1 MSAESV
7 GSVSPMNRRNNI
19 SNNAQSS
26 IRRSGKKA
34 GFTGKKL
41 AIFVAVITSTLLAMT
56 STPTLALGIK
66 QQRMK
71 YNRNVRAIDQRFAL
85 DNMKMNLQQKAALT
99 NLRELAFEIN
109 SKSNTLTLK
118 ELNRARLVNKNAKN
132 IASKAAASNAFRQV
146 MNLPMKTVASVTG
159 VSENALN
166 VISKTSTD
174 VKRTM
179 AAGTETVARGAENV
193 GATTRIMTGSMKN
206 TAQFLGP
213 YAFVMTMIAIM
224 AGPMT
229 SVAVI
234 SGAIKMVTG
243 MMSKGIPMT
252 KSVVVKI
259 FNMLYA
265 SPAATANTPVP
276 PSNRIVNLNNTRTL
290 PGVRPAKTLNQN

>member
-7 GSVSPMNRRNNI
+7 GSVTSMNRRNNI

-34 GFTGKKL
+34 GYTGKKL
-41 AIFVAVITSTLLAMT
+41 TIFVAAITATLLAMT

-99 NLRELAFEIN
+99 NLRERAFEIN
-109 SKSNTLTLK
+109 NKANTLTLK

-146 MNLPMKTVASVTG
+146 MNLPVKTVASVTG

-166 VISKTSTD
+166 VISKTSTN

-179 AAGTETVARGAENV
+179 AAGTETVAKGAENV

-206 TAQFLGP
+206 TAKFLGP
-213 YAFVMTMIAIM
+213 YAFVMTFIAIM

-265 SPAATANTPVP
+265 SPAATDNTPVP
-276 PSNRIVNLNNTRTL
+276 PSNRIVNLNNSRTSI
-290 PGVRPAKTLNQN
+290 RRTSSKNS

>member
-1 MSAESV
+1 MSTESV
-7 GSVSPMNRRNNI
+7 GSVSHMNRRNNI

-26 IRRSGKKA
+26 IHRSGKKA
-34 GFTGKKL
+34 GLTGKKL
-41 AIFVAVITSTLLAMT
+41 SIFVAVITSTLLAMNA
-56 STPTLALGIK
+56 PTLALGIK

-71 YNRNVRAIDQRFAL
+71 YSRNVRAIDQRFVL
-85 DNMKMNLQQKAALT
+85 ENMKMNLQQKAALT

-109 SKSNTLTLK
+109 SKANTVTLR

-166 VISKTSTD
+166 VISKTSTN

-179 AAGTETVARGAENV
+179 AAGTETVAKGAENV

-206 TAQFLGP
+206 TAKFLGP

-234 SGAIKMVTG
+234 SGAAKMVTG

-265 SPAATANTPVP
+265 SPAATDNTPVP
-276 PSNRIVNLNNTRTL
+276 PSNRIVNLNNSRTSI
-290 PGVRPAKTLNQN
+290 RRTSSKNS

>member
-1 MSAESV
+1 
-7 GSVSPMNRRNNI
+7 MNRRNNL

-34 GFTGKKL
+34 GLTGKKL
-41 AIFVAVITSTLLAMT
+41 SIFVAVITSTLLAMNA
-56 STPTLALGIK
+56 PTLALGIK

-71 YNRNVRAIDQRFAL
+71 YNRNVRAIDQRFVL
-85 DNMKMNLQQKAALT
+85 ENMKMNLQQKAALT

-109 SKSNTLTLK
+109 SKANAVTLR

-146 MNLPMKTVASVTG
+146 MNLPVKTVASVTG

-166 VISKTSTD
+166 VISKTSTN

-179 AAGTETVARGAENV
+179 AAGTETVAKGAENV

-206 TAQFLGP
+206 TAKFLGP

-234 SGAIKMVTG
+234 SGAVKMVTG

-265 SPAATANTPVP
+265 SPAATPVP
-276 PSNRIVNLNNTRTL
+276 PSNRIVNLNNTRTS
-290 PGVRPAKTLNQN
+290 PRRTSSKNS

>member
-1 MSAESV
+1 
-7 GSVSPMNRRNNI
+7 MNRRNNL

-34 GFTGKKL
+34 GLTGKKL
-41 AIFVAVITSTLLAMT
+41 SIFVAVITSTLLAMNA
-56 STPTLALGIK
+56 PTLALGIK

-71 YNRNVRAIDQRFAL
+71 YNRNVRAIDQRFTL
-85 DNMKMNLQQKAALT
+85 ENMKMNLQQKAALT

-109 SKSNTLTLK
+109 SKANAVTLR

-146 MNLPMKTVASVTG
+146 MNLPVKTVASVTG

-166 VISKTSTD
+166 VISKTSTN

-179 AAGTETVARGAENV
+179 AAGTETVAKGAENV

-206 TAQFLGP
+206 TAKFLGP

-234 SGAIKMVTG
+234 SGAVKMVTG

-265 SPAATANTPVP
+265 SPAATPVP
-276 PSNRIVNLNNTRTL
+276 PSNRIVNLNNTRTS
-290 PGVRPAKTLNQN
+290 PRRTSSKIS

>member
-7 GSVSPMNRRNNI
+7 GSVTSMNRRNNI

-34 GFTGKKL
+34 GYTGKKL
-41 AIFVAVITSTLLAMT
+41 TIFVAAITATLLAMT

-146 MNLPMKTVASVTG
+146 MNLPVKTVASVTG

-166 VISKTSTD
+166 VISKTSTN

-179 AAGTETVARGAENV
+179 AAGTETVAKGAENV

-206 TAQFLGP
+206 TAKFLGP
-213 YAFVMTMIAIM
+213 YAFVMTFIAIM

-265 SPAATANTPVP
+265 SPAATDNTPVP
-276 PSNRIVNLNNTRTL
+276 PSNRIVNLNNSRTSI
-290 PGVRPAKTLNQN
+290 RRTSSKNS

>member
-26 IRRSGKKA
+26 IRRSVKKA

-146 MNLPMKTVASVTG
+146 MNLPMNTVASVTG

-166 VISKTSTD
+166 VISKTSTN

-179 AAGTETVARGAENV
+179 AAGTETVAKGAENV
-193 GATTRIMTGSMKN
+193 GETARVVTGGMKN
-206 TAQFLGP
+206 TAKFLGP

-229 SVAVI
+229 SVSVI
-234 SGAIKMVTG
+234 SGTVKMVTG

-252 KSVVVKI
+252 KGVVVKI
-259 FNMLYA
+259 LNMLYA
-265 SPAATANTPVP
+265 SPTATANTPVP
-276 PSNRIVNLNNTRTL
+276 TSNRIVNLNNIRTS
-290 PGVRPAKTLNQN
+290 PRRTSSKNS

>member
-166 VISKTSTD
+166 VISKTSTN

-179 AAGTETVARGAENV
+179 AAGTETVAKGAENV

-206 TAQFLGP
+206 TAKFLGP

-234 SGAIKMVTG
+234 SGAVKMVTG

-265 SPAATANTPVP
+265 SPAATDNTPVP
-276 PSNRIVNLNNTRTL
+276 PSNRIVNLNNSRTSI
-290 PGVRPAKTLNQN
+290 RRTSSKNS

>member
-1 MSAESV
+1 
-7 GSVSPMNRRNNI
+7 
-19 SNNAQSS
+19 
-26 IRRSGKKA
+26 
-34 GFTGKKL
+34 
-41 AIFVAVITSTLLAMT
+41 MT

-146 MNLPMKTVASVTG
+146 MNLPFKTVASVTG
-159 VSENALN
+159 VGENALN
-166 VISKTSTD
+166 VISKTSTN

-179 AAGTETVARGAENV
+179 AAGTETIAKGAENV

-206 TAQFLGP
+206 TAKFLGP
-213 YAFVMTMIAIM
+213 YAFVMTFIAIM

-265 SPAATANTPVP
+265 SPAATDNTPVP
-276 PSNRIVNLNNTRTL
+276 PSNRIVNLNNSRTSTRRTSS
-290 PGVRPAKTLNQN
+290 KNS

>member
-166 VISKTSTD
+166 VISKTSTN

-179 AAGTETVARGAENV
+179 AAGTETVAKGAENV

-206 TAQFLGP
+206 TAKFLGP
-213 YAFVMTMIAIM
+213 YAFVMTFIAIM

-265 SPAATANTPVP
+265 SPAATDNTPVP
-276 PSNRIVNLNNTRTL
+276 PSNRIVNLNNSRTSI
-290 PGVRPAKTLNQN
+290 RRTSSKNS

>member
-1 MSAESV
+1 
-7 GSVSPMNRRNNI
+7 MNRRNNI

-34 GFTGKKL
+34 GYTGKKL
-41 AIFVAVITSTLLAMT
+41 TIFVAAITATLLAMT

-146 MNLPMKTVASVTG
+146 MNLPVKTVASVTG

-166 VISKTSTD
+166 VISKTSTN

-179 AAGTETVARGAENV
+179 AAGTETVAKGAENV

-206 TAQFLGP
+206 TAKFLGP
-213 YAFVMTMIAIM
+213 YAFVMTFIAIM

-265 SPAATANTPVP
+265 SPAATDNTPVP
-276 PSNRIVNLNNTRTL
+276 PSNRIVNLNNSRTSI
-290 PGVRPAKTLNQN
+290 RRTSSKNS

>member
-166 VISKTSTD
+166 VISKTSTN

-179 AAGTETVARGAENV
+179 AAGTETIAKGAENV

-206 TAQFLGP
+206 TAKFLGP
-213 YAFVMTMIAIM
+213 YAFVMTFIAIM

-265 SPAATANTPVP
+265 SPAATDNTPVP
-276 PSNRIVNLNNTRTL
+276 PSNRIVNLNNSRTSTRRTSS
-290 PGVRPAKTLNQN
+290 KNS

>member
-71 YNRNVRAIDQRFAL
+71 YNRNARAIDQRFAL

-109 SKSNTLTLK
+109 SRSNTLTLK

-166 VISKTSTD
+166 VISKTSTN

-179 AAGTETVARGAENV
+179 AAGTETVAKGAENV

-206 TAQFLGP
+206 TAKFLGP
-213 YAFVMTMIAIM
+213 YAFVMTFIAIM

-265 SPAATANTPVP
+265 SPAATDNTPVP
-276 PSNRIVNLNNTRTL
+276 PSNRIVNLNNSRTSI
-290 PGVRPAKTLNQN
+290 RRTSSKNS

>member
-1 MSAESV
+1 MSSV
-7 GSVSPMNRRNNI
+7 GSVSGPLRNYNLNNTAMSAI
-19 SNNAQSS
+19 SK
-26 IRRSGKKA
+26 SGKKA

-41 AIFVAVITSTLLAMT
+41 AIFVAVITSTLLAM
-56 STPTLALGIK
+56 SAPTLALGIK

-71 YNRNVRAIDQRFAL
+71 YNRNARAIDQRFAL
-85 DNMKMNLQQKAALT
+85 DNMKMNLQQRAALT

-109 SKSNTLTLK
+109 SKANTLTLK

-146 MNLPMKTVASVTG
+146 MNLPIKTVASVTG
-159 VSENALN
+159 VGENALN
-166 VISKTSTD
+166 VISKTSTN
-174 VKRTM
+174 VKRTI
-179 AAGTETVARGAENV
+179 AAGTETVAKGAENV
-193 GATTRIMTGSMKN
+193 GETARVMTGGMKN
-206 TAQFLGP
+206 TAKFLGP

-229 SVAVI
+229 SVTVI
-234 SGAIKMVTG
+234 SRAVNMVTG

-265 SPAATANTPVP
+265 SPTAATNTPVP
-276 PSNRIVNLNNTRTL
+276 SSNRIVNLNN
-290 PGVRPAKTLNQN
+290 N

>member
-1 MSAESV
+1 
-7 GSVSPMNRRNNI
+7 MNRRNNL

-34 GFTGKKL
+34 GLTGKKL
-41 AIFVAVITSTLLAMT
+41 SIFVAVITSTLLAMNA
-56 STPTLALGIK
+56 PTLALGIK

-71 YNRNVRAIDQRFAL
+71 YNRNVRAIDQRFTL
-85 DNMKMNLQQKAALT
+85 ENMKMNLQQKAALT

-109 SKSNTLTLK
+109 SKANAVTLR

-146 MNLPMKTVASVTG
+146 MNLPVKTVASVTG

-166 VISKTSTD
+166 VISKTSTN

-179 AAGTETVARGAENV
+179 AAGTETVAKGAENV

-206 TAQFLGP
+206 TAKFLGP

-234 SGAIKMVTG
+234 SGAVKMVTG

-265 SPAATANTPVP
+265 SPAATPVP
-276 PSNRIVNLNNTRTL
+276 PSNRIVNLNNTRTS
-290 PGVRPAKTLNQN
+290 PRRTSSKNS

>member
-1 MSAESV
+1 M
-7 GSVSPMNRRNNI
+7 
-19 SNNAQSS
+19 
-26 IRRSGKKA
+26 SGKKA

-41 AIFVAVITSTLLAMT
+41 AIFVAVITSTLLAM
-56 STPTLALGIK
+56 SAPTLALGIK

-71 YNRNVRAIDQRFAL
+71 YNRNARAIDQRFAV

-109 SKSNTLTLK
+109 SKANTLTLK

-132 IASKAAASNAFRQV
+132 IASRAAASNAFRQV
-146 MNLPMKTVASVTG
+146 MNLPFKTVASVTG

-166 VISKTSTD
+166 VISKTSTN

-179 AAGTETVARGAENV
+179 AAVTETVAKGAENV
-193 GATTRIMTGSMKN
+193 GETTRVMTGGMKN
-206 TAQFLGP
+206 TAKFLGP

-229 SVAVI
+229 SVSVI
-234 SGAIKMVTG
+234 SGAVKMVTG

-252 KSVVVKI
+252 KGVVVKI

-276 PSNRIVNLNNTRTL
+276 TSNRIVNLNNTRTS
-290 PGVRPAKTLNQN
+290 PRRTSSKNS

>member
-234 SGAIKMVTG
+234 SGAVKMVTG

-265 SPAATANTPVP
+265 SPAATANTHVP
-276 PSNRIVNLNNTRTL
+276 PSNRIVNLNNTRTP

>member
-1 MSAESV
+1 
-7 GSVSPMNRRNNI
+7 MNRRNNI

-234 SGAIKMVTG
+234 SGAVKMVTG

-252 KSVVVKI
+252 KGVVVKI
-259 FNMLYA
+259 FNML
-265 SPAATANTPVP
+265 
-276 PSNRIVNLNNTRTL
+276 
-290 PGVRPAKTLNQN
+290 

>member
-1 MSAESV
+1 
-7 GSVSPMNRRNNI
+7 
-19 SNNAQSS
+19 
-26 IRRSGKKA
+26 
-34 GFTGKKL
+34 
-41 AIFVAVITSTLLAMT
+41 
-56 STPTLALGIK
+56 
-66 QQRMK
+66 
-71 YNRNVRAIDQRFAL
+71 
-85 DNMKMNLQQKAALT
+85 
-99 NLRELAFEIN
+99 
-109 SKSNTLTLK
+109 
-118 ELNRARLVNKNAKN
+118 
-132 IASKAAASNAFRQV
+132 
-146 MNLPMKTVASVTG
+146 MNLPVKTVASVTG

-234 SGAIKMVTG
+234 SGAVKMVTG

-276 PSNRIVNLNNTRTL
+276 PSNRIVNLNNMRTS
-290 PGVRPAKTLNQN
+290 PRRTSSKNS

>member
-1 MSAESV
+1 MSAVESV
-7 GSVSPMNRRNNI
+7 GSVSAPSRMNNLE
-19 SNNAQSS
+19 NNAQSS
-26 IRRSGKKA
+26 IRKSGKKV
-34 GFTGKKL
+34 GLTGKKL
-41 AIFVAVITSTLLAMT
+41 SIFVAVITSTLLAMNA
-56 STPTLALGIK
+56 PTLALGIK

-71 YNRNVRAIDQRFAL
+71 FNRNVRAVDQRFAL

-109 SKSNTLTLK
+109 SKANAVTLK

-132 IASKAAASNAFRQV
+132 IASKAAASNAFRQI
-146 MNLPMKTVASVTG
+146 MNLPVKTVASVTG

-179 AAGTETVARGAENV
+179 AAGTETVAKGAENV

-234 SGAIKMVTG
+234 SGAVKMVTG

-276 PSNRIVNLNNTRTL
+276 PSNQIVNLNNMRTS
-290 PGVRPAKTLNQN
+290 PRRTSSKNS

>member
-1 MSAESV
+1 
-7 GSVSPMNRRNNI
+7 MNRRNNI

-234 SGAIKMVTG
+234 SGAVKMVTG

>member
-1 MSAESV
+1 MS
-7 GSVSPMNRRNNI
+7 
-19 SNNAQSS
+19 
-26 IRRSGKKA
+26 
-34 GFTGKKL
+34 
-41 AIFVAVITSTLLAMT
+41 IFVAVITSTLLAMNA
-56 STPTLALGIK
+56 PTLALGIK

-71 YNRNVRAIDQRFAL
+71 YNRNVRAIDQRFTL
-85 DNMKMNLQQKAALT
+85 ENMKMNLQQKAALT

-109 SKSNTLTLK
+109 SKANAVTLR

-146 MNLPMKTVASVTG
+146 MNLPVKTVASVTG

-166 VISKTSTD
+166 VISKTSTN

-179 AAGTETVARGAENV
+179 AAGTETVAKGAENV

-206 TAQFLGP
+206 TAKFLGP

-234 SGAIKMVTG
+234 SGAVKMVTG

-265 SPAATANTPVP
+265 SSAATPVP
-276 PSNRIVNLNNTRTL
+276 PSNRIVNLNNTRTS
-290 PGVRPAKTLNQN
+290 PRRTSSKNS

>member
-234 SGAIKMVTG
+234 SGAVKMVTG

-265 SPAATANTPVP
+265 SPRLRKYSRT
-276 PSNRIVNLNNTRTL
+276 PSNRIVN
-290 PGVRPAKTLNQN
+290 

>member
-7 GSVSPMNRRNNI
+7 GSVSPMNRRNNL

-26 IRRSGKKA
+26 IRRSGKKT
-34 GFTGKKL
+34 GLTGKKL
-41 AIFVAVITSTLLAMT
+41 SIFVAVITSTLLAMNA
-56 STPTLALGIK
+56 PTLALGIK

-71 YNRNVRAIDQRFAL
+71 YNRNVRAIDQRFTL
-85 DNMKMNLQQKAALT
+85 ENMKMNLQQKAALT

-109 SKSNTLTLK
+109 SKANAVTLR

-146 MNLPMKTVASVTG
+146 MNLPVKTVASVTG

-166 VISKTSTD
+166 VISKTSTN

-179 AAGTETVARGAENV
+179 AAGTETVAKGAENV

-206 TAQFLGP
+206 TAKFLGP

-234 SGAIKMVTG
+234 SGAVKMVTG

-265 SPAATANTPVP
+265 SPAATPVP
-276 PSNRIVNLNNTRTL
+276 PSNRIVNLNNTRTS
-290 PGVRPAKTLNQN
+290 PRRTSSKNS

>member
-1 MSAESV
+1 MSAAESV
-7 GSVSPMNRRNNI
+7 GSVSGPSSM
-19 SNNAQSS
+19 SNLETNAESS
-26 IRRSGKKA
+26 IRMSGKKA

-41 AIFVAVITSTLLAMT
+41 AIFVAVITSTLLAM
-56 STPTLALGIK
+56 SAPTLALGIK

-71 YNRNVRAIDQRFAL
+71 YNRNARAIDQRFAL
-85 DNMKMNLQQKAALT
+85 DNMKINLQQKAALT

-109 SKSNTLTLK
+109 SKANSMTLK

-146 MNLPMKTVASVTG
+146 MNLPFKTVASVTG

-166 VISKTSTD
+166 VISKTSTN

-179 AAGTETVARGAENV
+179 AAGTETVAKGAENV
-193 GATTRIMTGSMKN
+193 GETTRVMTGGMKN
-206 TAQFLGP
+206 TAKFLGP

-234 SGAIKMVTG
+234 SGTVKMVTG

-252 KSVVVKI
+252 KGVVVKI

-265 SPAATANTPVP
+265 SPTATANTPVP
-276 PSNRIVNLNNTRTL
+276 TSNRIVNLNNTRTS
-290 PGVRPAKTLNQN
+290 PRRTSSKNS

>member
-213 YAFVMTMIAIM
+213 YAFVMTMISIM

-234 SGAIKMVTG
+234 SGAVKMVTG

-276 PSNRIVNLNNTRTL
+276 PSNRIVNLNNTRT
-290 PGVRPAKTLNQN
+290 PPRRTSSKNS

>member
-1 MSAESV
+1 MSAVESV
-7 GSVSPMNRRNNI
+7 GSVSAPSRMNNLE
-19 SNNAQSS
+19 NNAQSS
-26 IRRSGKKA
+26 IRKSGKKV
-34 GFTGKKL
+34 GLTGKKL
-41 AIFVAVITSTLLAMT
+41 SIFVAVITSTLLAMNA
-56 STPTLALGIK
+56 PTLALGIK

-71 YNRNVRAIDQRFAL
+71 FNRNVRAVDQRFAL
-85 DNMKMNLQQKAALT
+85 ENMKMNLQQKAALT

-109 SKSNTLTLK
+109 SNANTLTLR

-132 IASKAAASNAFRQV
+132 IASKAAASNAFRQI
-146 MNLPMKTVASVTG
+146 MNLPVKTVASVTG

-179 AAGTETVARGAENV
+179 AAGTETVAKGAENV

-206 TAQFLGP
+206 TAKFLGP

-234 SGAIKMVTG
+234 SGAVKMVTG

-276 PSNRIVNLNNTRTL
+276 PSNQIVNLNNMRTS
-290 PGVRPAKTLNQN
+290 PRRTSSKNS

>member
-1 MSAESV
+1 M
-7 GSVSPMNRRNNI
+7 
-19 SNNAQSS
+19 
-26 IRRSGKKA
+26 SGKKA

-41 AIFVAVITSTLLAMT
+41 AIFVAVITSTLLAM
-56 STPTLALGIK
+56 SAPTLALGIK

-85 DNMKMNLQQKAALT
+85 ENMKMNLQQKAALT

-109 SKSNTLTLK
+109 SKANSMTLK
-118 ELNRARLVNKNAKN
+118 ELNRARIVNKNAKN

-146 MNLPMKTVASVTG
+146 MNLPVKTVASVTG
-159 VSENALN
+159 VSENALD
-166 VISKTSTD
+166 VISKTSTN
-174 VKRTM
+174 VKRTAG
-179 AAGTETVARGAENV
+179 AATETIAKGAENV
-193 GATTRIMTGSMKN
+193 GETTRVMTGSMKN
-206 TAQFLGP
+206 TAKFLGP

-234 SGAIKMVTG
+234 SGAVKMVTG

-252 KSVVVKI
+252 KGVVVKI

-276 PSNRIVNLNNTRTL
+276 PSNQIVNLN
-290 PGVRPAKTLNQN
+290 KTLNRN

>member
-1 MSAESV
+1 
-7 GSVSPMNRRNNI
+7 MNRRNNL

-26 IRRSGKKA
+26 IRRSEKKA
-34 GFTGKKL
+34 GLTGKKL
-41 AIFVAVITSTLLAMT
+41 SIFVAVITSTLLAMNA
-56 STPTLALGIK
+56 PTLALGIK

-71 YNRNVRAIDQRFAL
+71 YNRNVRAIDQRFTL
-85 DNMKMNLQQKAALT
+85 ENMKMNLQQKAALT

-109 SKSNTLTLK
+109 SKANAVTLR

-146 MNLPMKTVASVTG
+146 MNLPVKTVASVTG

-166 VISKTSTD
+166 VISKTSTN

-179 AAGTETVARGAENV
+179 AAGTETVAKGAENV

-206 TAQFLGP
+206 TAKFLGP

-234 SGAIKMVTG
+234 SGAVKMVTG

-265 SPAATANTPVP
+265 SPAATPVP
-276 PSNRIVNLNNTRTL
+276 PSNRIVNLNNTRTS
-290 PGVRPAKTLNQN
+290 PRRTSSKNS

>member
-1 MSAESV
+1 
-7 GSVSPMNRRNNI
+7 MNNLE
-19 SNNAQSS
+19 NNAQSS
-26 IRRSGKKA
+26 IRKSGKKV
-34 GFTGKKL
+34 GLTGKKL
-41 AIFVAVITSTLLAMT
+41 SIFVAVITSTLLAMNA
-56 STPTLALGIK
+56 PTLALGIK

-71 YNRNVRAIDQRFAL
+71 FNRNVRAVDQRFAL
-85 DNMKMNLQQKAALT
+85 ENMKMNLQQKAALT

-109 SKSNTLTLK
+109 SKANTLTLR

-132 IASKAAASNAFRQV
+132 IASKAAASNAFRQI
-146 MNLPMKTVASVTG
+146 MNLPVKTVASVTG

-179 AAGTETVARGAENV
+179 AAGTETVAKGAENV

-206 TAQFLGP
+206 TAKFLGP

-234 SGAIKMVTG
+234 SGAVKMVTG

-252 KSVVVKI
+252 KGVVVKI

-276 PSNRIVNLNNTRTL
+276 PSNRIVNLNNMRTS
-290 PGVRPAKTLNQN
+290 PRRTSSKNS

>member
-1 MSAESV
+1 
-7 GSVSPMNRRNNI
+7 MNRRNNI

-166 VISKTSTD
+166 VISKTSTN

-179 AAGTETVARGAENV
+179 AAGTETVAKGAENV

-206 TAQFLGP
+206 TAKFLGP
-213 YAFVMTMIAIM
+213 YAFVMTFIAIM

-265 SPAATANTPVP
+265 SPAATDNTPVP
-276 PSNRIVNLNNTRTL
+276 PSNRIVNLNNSRTSI
-290 PGVRPAKTLNQN
+290 RRTSSKNS

>member
-1 MSAESV
+1 MSAIESV
-7 GSVSPMNRRNNI
+7 GSVSAPSRMNNLE
-19 SNNAQSS
+19 NNAQSS

-34 GFTGKKL
+34 GLTGKKL
-41 AIFVAVITSTLLAMT
+41 SIFVAVITSTLLAMNA
-56 STPTLALGIK
+56 PTLALGIK

-109 SKSNTLTLK
+109 SKANSITLK

-132 IASKAAASNAFRQV
+132 IASKAAASNAFRQL
-146 MNLPMKTVASVTG
+146 MNLPVRTVATATG

-166 VISKTSTD
+166 VIAKTATN
-174 VKRTM
+174 VKRT
-179 AAGTETVARGAENV
+179 AAATTETVAKGADNV
-193 GATTRIMTGSMKN
+193 GETTRVVTGSMKN
-206 TAQFLGP
+206 TAKFLGP

-224 AGPMT
+224 AGTMT

-234 SGAIKMVTG
+234 SGAVKMVTG

-259 FNMLYA
+259 FNMLY
-265 SPAATANTPVP
+265 SSPVP
-276 PSNRIVNLNNTRTL
+276 PSNRIVNLNNMRTS
-290 PGVRPAKTLNQN
+290 PRRTSSKNS

>member
-1 MSAESV
+1 
-7 GSVSPMNRRNNI
+7 MNRRNNI

-34 GFTGKKL
+34 GYTGKKL
-41 AIFVAVITSTLLAMT
+41 TIFVAVITATLLAMT
-56 STPTLALGIK
+56 SAPTLALGIK

-85 DNMKMNLQQKAALT
+85 DNMKMNLQKKAALT
-99 NLRELAFEIN
+99 NLRERAFEIN
-109 SKSNTLTLK
+109 NKANTLTLK

-146 MNLPMKTVASVTG
+146 MNLPVKTVASVTG

-166 VISKTSTD
+166 VISKTSTN

-179 AAGTETVARGAENV
+179 AAGTETVAKGAENV

-206 TAQFLGP
+206 TAKFLGP
-213 YAFVMTMIAIM
+213 YAFVMTFIAIM

-265 SPAATANTPVP
+265 SPAATDNTPVP
-276 PSNRIVNLNNTRTL
+276 PSNRIVNLNNSRTSI
-290 PGVRPAKTLNQN
+290 RRTSSKNS